1 VQVHGASVRCWTAAP
16 GSSSRSPLLTL
27 YYDYVSAPAAV
38 AVLRL
43 QRLADEGAN
52 VAFSGIDVLGLEL
65 TIPATLDQLEEVA
78 AARAAVRE
86 LGLDLQRPTRRPPTL
101 PAHLVGEVAVAHG
114 VGASWRETCLRA
126 YWEHGADLA
135 DEAVLRDLAVAAGLP
150 DEVVLEALADQDRRR
165 QLRQR
170 MLVARSRGVGGV
182 PVLEV
187 AGGTFVSADLPEG
200 DLRQLAAL

>member
-1 VQVHGASVRCWTAAP
+1 
-16 GSSSRSPLLTL
+16 
-27 YYDYVSAPAAV
+27 VSAPAAV

-43 QRLADEGAN
+43 QRLADEGAT
-52 VAFSGIDVLGLEL
+52 VAFTGIDVLGLEL
-65 TIPATLDQLEEVA
+65 TIPATLDQLEGVA
-78 AARAAVRE
+78 VARRAARE

-101 PAHLVGEVAVAHG
+101 PAHLVGEVAVVHG

-126 YWEHGADLA
+126 YWERGADLA
-135 DEAVLRDLAVAAGLP
+135 DEVVLRELAAAAGVP
-150 DEVVLEALADQDRRR
+150 ADAVLEALADRDRRR

-187 AGGTFVSADLPEG
+187 AGGTFVPADLPDG